1 MQDGNMKIT
10 TIKVNPP
17 EAAPVGMETKLNID
31 GEFPQ
36 DAAGIKRAAES
47 PSYRGSEEEDGGVI
61 KVAKWSEF
69 TQNTTFHGVKYIFD
83 QTPLQLR
90 R

>member
-1 MQDGNMKIT
+1 MKIT
-10 TIKVNPP
+10 TINVHPP
-17 EAAPVGMETKLNID
+17 EVAIVPMETKPNID

-36 DAAGIKRAAES
+36 DAAGTKQAAEC
-47 PSYRGSEEEDGGVI
+47 PTYRGSEEEDSGVI

>member
-1 MQDGNMKIT
+1 MNLKIT
-10 TIKVNPP
+10 TINVHPP
-17 EAAPVGMETKLNID
+17 EVAIVPMETKSNID
-31 GEFPQ
+31 GQFPQ
-36 DAAGIKRAAES
+36 DAAEC
-47 PSYRGSEEEDGGVI
+47 PSYRGSEEDDIGVI

-83 QTPLQLR
+83 QTPLQIR